1 MTCLPQWKNDLF
13 QFHISEPC
21 LQQVNYYA
29 ERECNI
35 QKKRP
40 IPYNR
45 NWPFSFPIVLSTETK
60 LLNDASVSLDVN
72 LLEVVQKLT
81 PLTNETEKGTTGD
94 NILLVL
100 LHVFGEVI
108 DTVGK

>member
-72 LLEVVQKLT
+72 FLEVVQQLT
-81 PLTNETEKGTTGD
+81 SFTYETEKRATC
-94 NILLVL
+94 NHIFLVL
-100 LHVFGEVI
+100 LYVLCKVI